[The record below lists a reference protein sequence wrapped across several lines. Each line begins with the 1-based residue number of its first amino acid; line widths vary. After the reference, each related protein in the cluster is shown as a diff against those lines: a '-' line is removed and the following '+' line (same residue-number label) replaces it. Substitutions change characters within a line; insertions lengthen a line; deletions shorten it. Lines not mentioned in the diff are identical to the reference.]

1 MQYLISF
8 ILGFIFGMIPFSYI
22 LGKMKGIDLKK
33 VGSGNIGATNLGRQ
47 AGLPFFILGFFFDGM
62 KGLIPVILAKN
73 LGYVGAFAGA
83 GAILGH
89 VFNPLFGFR
98 GGKGVATTIGVGIG
112 IVPKSFLISLAV
124 WIIIYLSTFIVALA
138 SLGFA
143 LALPVIA
150 FFLKEGL
157 WIDRIFL
164 MIMAMLIIYAHRSNI
179 KRILKKEE
187 PKYIIWR
194 RK

>member
-1 MQYLISF
+1 MHYFISF
-8 ILGFIFGMIPFSYI
+8 IIGVFFGIIPFSYI

-47 AGLPFFILGFFFDGM
+47 AGLPFFILGLVLDGI
-62 KGLIPVILAKN
+62 KGLVPVLIAKD
-73 LGYVGAFAGA
+73 LGYLGAFAGA

-89 VFNPLFGFR
+89 IFNPLFGFR

-124 WIIIYLSTFIVALA
+124 WIIVYLSTHIVALA
-138 SLGFA
+138 SIGFA
-143 LALPVIA
+143 VALPIIS
-150 FFLKEGL
+150 FILKEGYL
-157 WIDRIFL
+157 IDRIFL
-164 MIMAMLIIYAHRSNI
+164 MIMAVIIIYAHRSNI

-194 RK
+194 KK